1 MLYTL
6 RLFMDKIY
14 ELSLLL
20 DFYGQLL
27 TERQQEILDMH
38 FNSDYSLG
46 EIAEQLNISRQGVF
60 DNIKRAKKS
69 LVEFEKKLKLV
80 SKFSTQKKKAEEA
93 LKLLRTIENE
103 NITAEDTK
111 TLKIIEKDISDIISE
126 IQ

>member
-1 MLYTL
+1 
-6 RLFMDKIY
+6 MDKIY

-27 TERQQEILDMH
+27 TERQQEILDLH

-69 LVEFEKKLKLV
+69 LVEFEEKLKLV
-80 SKFSTQKKKAEEA
+80 SKFSTQKNKAEEA
-93 LKLLRTIENE
+93 LKLLRTIEYK
-103 NITAEDTK
+103 NISAEDSN